1 MEHSGFPET
10 QGLASLTSYREIR
23 SAPFPKQLIWFDFY
37 FFPQKRYNQFVFNN
51 ITMTN
56 ELNIKQHALHC
67 SKISQLISRIATHI
81 TFSSTESLLEL
92 SHYGLTPVESF
103 SPTEES
109 ERDIETSIPLLNGK
123 TVQWQI
129 ANSDP
134 IAAIFLKLGT
144 CGRINHC
151 HLALSIFKKQPD
163 RLELVTELKREGAS
177 VQDNQWTEF
186 ILDTPLLPNQY
197 ICQLQSPDADN
208 NNNTL
213 FLWLTVEDAFSI
225 ETRTL
230 ELSDYGLTPILSF
243 SPTQKTHRNLESA
256 IPIKRG
262 KILQWHLV
270 KNNEPVSTIYLKLG
284 TGGRINQCHIELSIF
299 KKQPDRLELV
309 TLAKREGT
317 SVQDKQWTEFV
328 LEPPLLPGQY
338 ICQLQSPD
346 ADNDNTIFL
355 SLTAENEQKQGLAN
369 YCYVS
374 SPSQAQLTEFP
385 LISLIIV
392 LDKETPYLSHC
403 LNSVVTQI
411 YPQWEI
417 CIVAADNTVLKEYR
431 RRFPNQIKLA
441 DNQTSTPY
449 NTALEMVTGEYV
461 ALMEPFDL
469 LTKDAL
475 LEIAKW
481 INQSSVDM
489 LYSDEDQVNEGG
501 LFDAPYFKPDWSAEM
516 LKGQLYTGQLSVYRT
531 HLLKKIG
538 GFRGELQA
546 LQIWDMTLRF
556 TAQTQRIQHI
566 PKILYHKRRQ
576 PPLSSTLRLK
586 MLQAALDREGQGGRV
601 TLNTTAPNTCLLH
614 YPVQGEPL
622 VSIII
627 PTKDMADTLAQN
639 IEAIRTITTY
649 PHWEIIIVDNG
660 STEAATF
667 ALFEKYQAE
676 LGTNFTVSRHD
687 IPFNFSKLVNQGVKA
702 AQGEIILLLNNDTE
716 ILGPPDWL
724 QEMIGF
730 AQHPEIASVGCKL
743 LYPEDNTIQH
753 AGVICGVA
761 GIANHSHKHF
771 PAESRGYFDR
781 LAMVSNYSAITG
793 ACLMIKRKLWDK
805 GFDEK
810 LPIAFNDVDFC
821 LKLHTKGLRHVV
833 LPQVTFYHHESKTRG
848 LEDTTA
854 KQARLSESAAYME
867 QRWGT
872 LLQNDPFYNPHL
884 SKESEDFSLSRESIY
899 YTQQNS

>member
-1 MEHSGFPET
+1 
-10 QGLASLTSYREIR
+10 
-23 SAPFPKQLIWFDFY
+23 
-37 FFPQKRYNQFVFNN
+37 
-51 ITMTN
+51 MTKIAN
-56 ELNIKQHALHC
+56 EQHAWQC
-67 SKISQLISRIATHI
+67 TKISQLISRIATHLA
-81 TFSSTESLLEL
+81 FSSGESLIEL
-92 SHYGLTPVESF
+92 SHYGLTPVDSL
-103 SPTEES
+103 SATEEG

-129 ANSDP
+129 ANSEP
-134 IAAIFLKLGT
+134 ITAIYLKLGT

-151 HLALSIFKKQPD
+151 HLALSIFKKQQE
-163 RLELVTELKREGAS
+163 RLVTVVKREGAS
-177 VQDNQWTEF
+177 VEDNQWTEF

-225 ETRTL
+225 DTSIQ
-230 ELSDYGLTPILSF
+230 ELSDYGLTPILSLL
-243 SPTQKTHRNLESA
+243 PTQKTHRNIESTL
-256 IPIKRG
+256 PIKRG
-262 KILQWHLV
+262 KILQWHLA
-270 KNNEPVSTIYLKLG
+270 KNSEPVSTIYLKLG

-299 KKQPDRLELV
+299 KKQAYRLELV

-317 SVQDKQWTEFV
+317 SVQDKQWTQFV

-346 ADNDNTIFL
+346 AGNNNTIYL
-355 SLTAENEQKQGLAN
+355 CLTAENEQKRGLAN

-374 SPSQAQLTEFP
+374 SPSQAPLTQIS
-385 LISLIIV
+385 LISLIMV
-392 LDKETPYLSHC
+392 VDKETPYLRHC
-403 LNSVVTQI
+403 LNSIVTQI
-411 YPQWEI
+411 YPHWEI
-417 CIVAADNTVLKEYR
+417 CIAAPRPQRFWKPLRSFGDNTALEEYR

-441 DNQTSTPY
+441 DNQTSNPY

-461 ALMEPFDL
+461 ALIEPVDL
-469 LTKDAL
+469 LTEDAL
-475 LEIAKW
+475 LEIVKW
-481 INQSSVDM
+481 TNQSSVDM
-489 LYSDEDQVNEGG
+489 LYSDEDKVNEGG
-501 LFDAPYFKPDWSAEM
+501 LFDEPYFKPDWAAEM
-516 LKGQLYTGQLSVYRT
+516 LKGQMYTGQLSVYRT
-531 HLLKKIG
+531 DLVKKIG
-538 GFRGELQA
+538 GFPGDLQA
-546 LQIWDMTLRF
+546 IWDMVLRF

-566 PKILYHKRRQ
+566 PKILYHKRQQ
-576 PPLSSTLRLK
+576 PAVSSTLRLK
-586 MLQAALDREGQGGRV
+586 MVQAALDREGQGGRV
-601 TLNTTAPNTCLLH
+601 TLNTSAPNTCLLH
-614 YPVQGEPL
+614 YPVQGQPL

-676 LGTNFTVSRHD
+676 LGTAFSVYRHD

-730 AQHPEIASVGCKL
+730 AQHPEIACVGCKL
-743 LYPEDNTIQH
+743 LYPQDNTIQH

-781 LAMVSNYSAITG
+781 LAMVANYSAITG

-805 GFDEK
+805 GFDEN

-821 LKLHTKGLRHVV
+821 LKLHSKGLRHVV

-848 LEDTTA
+848 LEDTAA
-854 KQARLSESAAYME
+854 KQARLSDSAAYME
-867 QRWGT
+867 RRWGT

-884 SKESEDFSLSRESIY
+884 SRESEDFRLSRESIY
-899 YTQQNS
+899 YCI